1 MFTGQVRWK
10 INSTDYNQ
18 PLYLGRVI
26 EMNDT
31 FKRNINYLRI
41 SITDRCNLRC
51 VYCMPE
57 DGVQLAGHDVV
68 LNFEEIVKIVQSAV
82 MVGIRKIR
90 LTGGEPLVRKGIMH
104 LIKTIDEIPEIDDI
118 ALTTNGILLPEMAA
132 DLKEA
137 GLKRINISLDTL
149 SPEKFAKV
157 TRGGELSKVWMG
169 IEKALDAGFDPVKI
183 NTVMIRGF
191 NNDELWEFVEL
202 SRKSPLH
209 IRFIELMP
217 IGTSELWAA
226 DSYMS
231 SDELKQII
239 STKCELVPEKEVTG
253 SGPAK
258 YYRIPGAL
266 GTIGFISPISNHFC
280 SQCNRLRLTSEGQLR
295 PCLHSPHE
303 IDLRTPLREGASQ
316 LELANII
323 RQAIN
328 SKPEKHDMAA
338 TGWEGNRRVMNQI
351 GG

>member
-1 MFTGQVRWK
+1 
-10 INSTDYNQ
+10 
-18 PLYLGRVI
+18 
-26 EMNDT
+26 MNDA
-31 FKRNINYLRI
+31 FQRNINYLRI

-57 DGVQLAGHDVV
+57 DGVQLADRDVV
-68 LNFEEIVKIVQSAV
+68 LSLEEIIKIVQSAV

-90 LTGGEPLVRKGIMH
+90 LTGGEPLVRKGVIH

-132 DLKEA
+132 DLKKA
-137 GLKRINISLDTL
+137 GLRRINISLDTL
-149 SPEKFAKV
+149 SPQKFTTI

-169 IEKALDAGFDPVKI
+169 IEKARDAGFDPVKI

-191 NNDELWEFVEL
+191 NDDELWDFVDL
-202 SRKSPLH
+202 SRKLPLH

-226 DSYMS
+226 DSYIS
-231 SDELKQII
+231 SNELNKMI
-239 STKCELVPEKEVTG
+239 STRYELVPVKEVTG

-258 YYRIPGAL
+258 YFKIPNAL

-280 SQCNRLRLTSEGQLR
+280 SECNRLRLTTEGQLR

-303 IDLRTPLREGASQ
+303 IDLRNPLREGASQ
-316 LELANII
+316 IELANII
-323 RQAIN
+323 KQAIN
-328 SKPEKHDMAA
+328 SKPEKHDMTG